1 MSYNLP
7 FGGVQNRIKVGD
19 CMGYSTGEEFVS
31 LQH

>member
-19 CMGYSTGEEFVS
+19 CVRYFVWEEFVS
-31 LQH
+31 LQV